1 MGIWVETNNTND
13 KKFYQLM
20 SLFAIT
26 LSSYNVSSQDDI
38 SKIEQTKTLIDKK
51 LKDTH
56 YLVKKMKGY

>member
-26 LSSYNVSSQDDI
+26 LSSYNVSS
-38 SKIEQTKTLIDKK
+38 
-51 LKDTH
+51 
-56 YLVKKMKGY
+56 